1 MLKYVHLTFCTLLIL
16 VETIHRWYHTL
27 RESYVENEREPQQR
41 VKETGY
47 YQMVPIDLD
56 LVMEILKRKHG
67 KSNVRLY

>member
-27 RESYVENEREPQQR
+27 RESYAENEREPQH
-41 VKETGY
+41 VKEIGY
-47 YQMVPIDLD
+47 YQMVQIDLD
-56 LVMEILKRKHG
+56 IVMEILKRRQG